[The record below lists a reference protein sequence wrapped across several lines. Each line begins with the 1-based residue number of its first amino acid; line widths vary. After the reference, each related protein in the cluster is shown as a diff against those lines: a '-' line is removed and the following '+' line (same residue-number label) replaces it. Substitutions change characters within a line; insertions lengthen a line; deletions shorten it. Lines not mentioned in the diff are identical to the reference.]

1 MSRTAQ
7 PGKTF
12 DWPKVGTFFD
22 QRSPVDDVGWGRW
35 RYVLNMAH
43 DDRNGWGRRCGFV
56 RFGSDMRVPDNADL
70 KTREIDT
77 DITALFSHVA
87 PAGFRRLFAG
97 TATQVFSQHFD
108 GRWRVLGDF
117 AAGGQRF
124 QFAGLNSVVVA
135 TNNKDLVKYHIL
147 DEALD
152 ADDQAFHSIQG
163 LKDIGLSTAGSVVA
177 WKGVMFLLDVTM
189 DGVRVGH
196 RVVWSDSNAPLSYVP
211 SADSIAGFQDLD
223 PGETIL
229 TGAVLGDAL
238 FLFTTQSIWRVTS
251 IGGDEAFGF
260 QQVYKNA
267 DGEGCLRGRHCLAVV
282 NGAAVYMGH
291 DSIYVFTPFS
301 AQPESP
307 EWVFR
312 TTKRLITLSDMEK
325 CSAWSA
331 VYHPATEEFW
341 LSYVET
347 GQNRATRTLS
357 LNFGTQTADEIDHG
371 FTAMLSAPV
380 DTRLALYE
388 WMEEKGGCSSAS
400 IEALWPADRTDAYPS
415 VAGETLDL
423 DTICALDDFIPD
435 CPQCQPESRLI
446 LASGEDRCLKQVDP
460 DTFGREIW
468 DGNDYVMN
476 GYSSRFTTGAINFG
490 TLDWKRLSEIAVGF
504 IAAATDTPRNL
515 TLRIG
520 VSSVPADILDAGA
533 CFQKIFTM
541 SSRSLACPSTAT
553 DGTLPNAHHR
563 WPVLIEGRYIVLDF
577 QVAAA
582 TGGSFWLSRLTA
594 SVGKSPNTST

>member
-12 DWPKVGTFFD
+12 DWPRVGTFFD
-22 QRSPVDDVGWGRW
+22 QRSPVDEVEWGRW
-35 RYVLNMAH
+35 RYVLNMRH
-43 DDRNGWGRRCGFV
+43 DDRFGWGRRCGFV
-56 RFGSDMRVPDNADL
+56 RFGSDMRAPDNADL
-70 KTREIDT
+70 KTRDDNT
-77 DITALFSHVA
+77 DITSLFSHMA
-87 PAGFRRLFAG
+87 PAGFRRLFA
-97 TATQVFSQHFD
+97 ATLETVYSMHFD

-117 AAGGQRF
+117 AAGQRF
-124 QFAGLNSVVVA
+124 QFAGLNNIIVA
-135 TNNKDLVKYHIL
+135 TNNKDLVKYHQL

-152 ADDQAFHSIQG
+152 ADDQAFHSIAG
-163 LKDIGLSTAGSVVA
+163 LTEIGLSTAGNVVS
-177 WKGVMFLLDVTM
+177 WKGVMFLMDVTM
-189 DGVRVGH
+189 DGVHAGH
-196 RVVWSDSNAPLSYVP
+196 RVVWSDSNDPLSYVP

-223 PGETIL
+223 PGEIAL
-229 TGAVLGDAL
+229 AGVVLGDAL
-238 FLFTTQSIWRVTS
+238 FIFTTQSIWRVTS

-267 DGEGCLRGRHCLAVV
+267 DGEGCLRGRNCIAVV

-307 EWVFR
+307 EWLYR
-312 TTKRLITLSDMEK
+312 TTKRLTTLSDMTK
-325 CSAWSA
+325 CHLWSA
-331 VYHPATEEFW
+331 VYHPLTEEFW
-341 LSYVET
+341 LSYVEP
-347 GQNRATRTLS
+347 GQGRATRTLS
-357 LNFGTQTADEIDHG
+357 INFGTQTADEIDHG

-388 WMEEKGGCSSAS
+388 WMEETVGCSSTS
-400 IEALWPADRTDAYPS
+400 IAALWPADRTDAYPT
-415 VAGETLDL
+415 VAGDTLDL
-423 DTICALDDFIPD
+423 DTICAYEDFVPD

-446 LASGEDRCLKQVDP
+446 LASGEDKCLKQQDL

-468 DGNDYVMN
+468 DGSEYAMN
-476 GYSSRFTTGAINFG
+476 GYSSRFTTGAMSFK

-504 IAAATDTPRNL
+504 TAPATDTPRNL
-515 TLRIG
+515 TLRVG
-520 VSSVPADILDAGA
+520 VSSVPVDILEASG
-533 CFQKIFTM
+533 CFQKIFTL
-541 SSRSLACPSTAT
+541 SSRALACPSTAST
-553 DGTLPNAHHR
+553 GTLPNAHHR